1 MTSYP
6 PPQPQFTVRGADG
19 HDYPADLPT
28 LREWVRTRQ
37 VVPSQQVYS
46 STTGQWSRIG
56 DVPAL
61 RDLVASSGGL
71 TKGVVFGS
79 VGIGCVVLIALLV
92 VAAIIGQ
99 YLVTT
104 SRRPEARRTAV
115 TAKTAQTAATQVPHE
130 SLTPAQRRLA
140 AAAELQRTFDSSDLK
155 GFELKFAVRGRNCDL
170 LHVQGDVNL
179 YPEMM
184 EALGY
189 GTVEYGR
196 ILPGGVNKH
205 AFDAGFRDVVYT
217 NPSNTKSKSFGG
229 SSVTPKQARTAPLCT
244 EAIAARLDPSSEKPV
259 ARPKEPRF
267 EQLSWANARVG
278 QRLYDGSYKHEATIT
293 SLDRTSDRMRVRYVK
308 SGTVEPKQFSAV
320 AQYWYVKE

>member
-6 PPQPQFTVRGADG
+6 PPEPQFTVRGADG

-37 VVPSQQVYS
+37 VVASQQVYS

-61 RDLVASSGGL
+61 RDLVTSSGGV
-71 TKGVVFGS
+71 TKGIVFGS
-79 VGIGCVVLIALLV
+79 VGIGCAVLIALLFV
-92 VAAIIGQ
+92 TAIIGQ
-99 YLVTT
+99 YLVTA
-104 SRRPEARRTAV
+104 SRKPEARRTAV
-115 TAKTAQTAATQVPHE
+115 TATTAPTAATEVPHD
-130 SLTPAQRRLA
+130 SPTPAQRRFA
-140 AAAELQRTFDSSDLK
+140 AAAELQRVFDSSDLK
-155 GFELKFAVRGRNCDL
+155 GFELKFVVRGRNCDL

-205 AFDAGFRDVVYT
+205 AFNAGFRDVIYT
-217 NPSNTKSKSFGG
+217 NPSNAKSRSFGV
-229 SSVTPKQARTAPLCT
+229 SSLSPKQARTAPLCT
-244 EAIAARLDPSSEKPV
+244 DAIAAKLDPSFEKPV
-259 ARPKEPRF
+259 ARPDEPRF

-278 QRLYDGSYKHEATIT
+278 QRLFDGSYKHETTIT
-293 SLDRTSDRMRVRYVK
+293 SLDRANDRMEVRYVK

-320 AQYWYVKE
+320 AQYWYVKQ